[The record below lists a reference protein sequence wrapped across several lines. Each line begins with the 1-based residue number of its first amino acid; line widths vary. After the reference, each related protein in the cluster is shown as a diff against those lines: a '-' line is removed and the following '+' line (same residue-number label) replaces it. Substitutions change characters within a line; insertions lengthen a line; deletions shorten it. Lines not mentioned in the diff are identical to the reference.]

1 MRISWNNVRAISML
15 RNLVRNNSITSI
27 EKIRRTLKDNSL
39 DSCVEFNDVIFNSFE
54 DTQFSHSDSAFSG
67 VAHVFHAEWLGIRSA
82 CGSIPGLKCAIPAD
96 RPLSREELDR
106 IGSELIQ
113 LGADRIVLHGF
124 SPNMDRLVRQFS
136 QSFLGLQLFAV
147 LHGSSPQWVLEYDRD
162 AVQRMLGLA
171 REGLISRFQI
181 MKAGQETLL
190 YNQYRPILFNL
201 GPRLSVNYTTM
212 DGAGDRD
219 AKLAIAPGWQAVH
232 KNTATNV
239 AGGLLAS
246 RIAEVWTFAGSFD
259 FRNISEKPVR
269 NLTHRSRSEVI
280 EVLARASICLNVSLL
295 DCHPMTNLEAQA
307 VGTPCL
313 RGPLFLDHGDDHQYV
328 RLTEVMNVC
337 SMRAIAEV
345 ADRCLAVP
353 WPEMQSMIEDYT
365 AIMQRKSLERYREFL
380 TGC

>member
-1 MRISWNNVRAISML
+1 MGNIL
-15 RNLVRNNSITSI
+15 RNKSIASLEI
-27 EKIRRTLKDNSL
+27 IRRALKDESSNSREEL
-39 DSCVEFNDVIFNSFE
+39 DDVIFNSIE
-54 DTQFSHSDSAFSG
+54 DTKFSHSDTDFER
-67 VAHVFHAEWLGIRSA
+67 VAHVFHTEWLGIRSA

-96 RPLSREELDR
+96 RPLSREDLDR
-106 IGSELIQ
+106 IGSELIRR
-113 LGADRIVLHGF
+113 GADRIVLHGF
-124 SPNMDRLVRQFS
+124 SPNMDKLVRQFS
-136 QSFLGLQLFAV
+136 QSFVGLQLFVV

-162 AVQRMLGLA
+162 AVQRVLGLA
-171 REGLISRFQI
+171 REGLIRRFQI

-201 GPRLSVNYTTM
+201 GPRLSGTYTTI
-212 DGAGDRD
+212 DGARARE

-239 AGGLLAS
+239 AGGLLAN
-246 RIAEVWTFAGSFD
+246 RIAEVWTFRGSFD

-269 NLTHRSRSEVI
+269 NLTHRSRAEVI

-313 RGPLFLDHGDDHQYV
+313 RGPLFLDYGDDHQYV

-353 WPEMQSMIEDYT
+353 WSEMQSMIEEYT
-365 AIMQRKSLERYREFL
+365 AIMKRKSLERYREFL
-380 TGC
+380 SV